1 MVLSLSVQT
10 QTLFWME
17 TKFKIEIPKPCH
29 EDWNAM
35 TPDEA
40 GRFCSVCTKGVVDF
54 TEMKAPE
61 IQAYFLKN
69 QGQKICGRF
78 KNEQINPTFDLQIP
92 QSVLEQRMPFR
103 KAFLLTLFVVMGSTL
118 FSCKNHDNA
127 TLGEVSVVEDT
138 IENTTIKGLVL
149 SPKDSVAEEPV
160 TMGKIDQRRY
170 DSLVKAGVKM
180 PPIPPPPKVE
190 QVKFIKKKGE
200 KKEMITGDV
209 TVINP
214 KPYQNLE
221 DDFIFGMAGISV
233 YPNYVGGMKKFYAFV
248 KDNYKFPKKANKVKG
263 ELRASFVI
271 EKDGSIKE
279 VKIIKDLGNG
289 TGEELARV
297 LNKSA
302 KWYPAEHNGKKQRV
316 YFELPVFIKND
327 TLDRLFDKKITA
339 KIDSIELIRITE
351 FDN

>member
-1 MVLSLSVQT
+1 
-10 QTLFWME
+10 ME

-35 TPDEA
+35 TPDET

-78 KNEQINPTFDLQIP
+78 KNEQVNGKFDLQIP
-92 QSVLEQRMPFR
+92 QSVLQQRMPFR

-138 IENTTIKGLVL
+138 IQNKTSTGLIL
-149 SPKDSVAEEPV
+149 PAKDSIGKEPM
-160 TMGKIDQRRY
+160 TMGKIDQKRY

-180 PPIPPPPKVE
+180 PPVPPPPNVQ
-190 QVKFIKKKGE
+190 QVKFVKRKGE
-200 KKEMITGDV
+200 RKEIITGDV
-209 TVINP
+209 TVINNNQP
-214 KPYQNLE
+214 QIIE
-221 DDFIFGMAGISV
+221 DNFIYGMAGISV
-233 YPNYVGGMKKFYAFV
+233 YPDYVGGMKKFYAFV
-248 KDNYKFPKKANKVKG
+248 KDNYKFPKKANKVNG

-289 TGEELARV
+289 TGAELARV

-339 KIDSIELIRITE
+339 KLDSIELIRITK